1 MGIRMLEVKIF
12 IDTEDQYGDSTLHE
26 AILRYLL
33 HRGIKGA
40 TLFRGV
46 MGFGAHHHLNEPRR
60 FAASDATPM
69 MIVFVDEEDRVRS
82 VLPALKE
89 MIAEG
94 LIVANNVEK
103 L

>member
-1 MGIRMLEVKIF
+1 MLEVQIF
-12 IDTEDQYGDSTLHE
+12 IDTEDLYGSATLHE
-26 AILRYLL
+26 SILRYLM
-33 HRGIKGA
+33 HHGIAGA

-60 FAASDATPM
+60 FAASDAVPM
-69 MIVFVDEEDRVRS
+69 MILFVDEDERVRKIFPS
-82 VLPALKE
+82 LKE

-94 LIVANNVEK
+94 LIIAHRVEK

>member
-1 MGIRMLEVKIF
+1 MLEVKVF
-12 IDTEDQYGDSTLHE
+12 IDTEDLHGTMPLHE

-33 HRGIKGA
+33 HHGIKGA

-69 MIVFVDEEDRVRS
+69 MILFVDEDERVRS
-82 VLPALKE
+82 VIPALRE
-89 MIAEG
+89 MVAEG
-94 LIVANNVEK
+94 LLVAHQVEK

>member
-1 MGIRMLEVKIF
+1 MLEVKIF
-12 IDTEDQYGDSTLHE
+12 IDTEDLYGSSTLHE

-33 HRGIKGA
+33 HHGIKGA

-46 MGFGAHHHLNEPRR
+46 MGFGAHHHLHEPRR

-69 MIVFVDEEDRVRS
+69 MIVFIDEEERIRKLIPS
-82 VLPALKE
+82 LKE
-89 MIAEG
+89 MVAQG
-94 LIVANNVEK
+94 LIVANRVEK